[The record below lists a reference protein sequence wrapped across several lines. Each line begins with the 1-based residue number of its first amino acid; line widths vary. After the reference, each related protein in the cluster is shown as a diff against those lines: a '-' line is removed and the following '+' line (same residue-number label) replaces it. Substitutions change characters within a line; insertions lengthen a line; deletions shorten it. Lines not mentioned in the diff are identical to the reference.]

1 MNRLAMDDVAVRGLQ
16 DSDAVYL
23 LRWLNDPRVLEFYEG
38 RDRPFTPEMIREHF
52 YEDPGC
58 RRCLVE
64 YQGRPAGYVQ
74 YYLLEED
81 GFSEYGLPP
90 EKGSVYGM
98 DQFIGEPELWGKG
111 IGRAF
116 IGLMLRYL
124 TGELGAAAVVLDPH
138 TDNLRAV
145 RCYEACGFRKRK
157 LLPGHELH
165 EGKKRDCW
173 LMEYRPRALKNLEK
187 ACGKLKEPELLA

>member
-38 RDRPFTPEMIREHF
+38 RDRPFTLEMIQEHF

-124 TGELGAAAVVLDPH
+124 TGKLGRRLWYWTLIRTTFGQCAV
-138 TDNLRAV
+138 TRRAGSGSGS
-145 RCYEACGFRKRK
+145 CFRGMSFTR
-157 LLPGHELH
+157 
-165 EGKKRDCW
+165 GKS
-173 LMEYRPRALKNLEK
+173 AT
-187 ACGKLKEPELLA
+187 AG

>member
-1 MNRLAMDDVAVRGLQ
+1 MNRLELGDVAVRELQ
-16 DSDAVYL
+16 DSDEGSL

-52 YEDPGC
+52 YEDMEC
-58 RRCLVE
+58 WRCLVE
-64 YQGRPAGYVQ
+64 CQGRPVGYVQ

-81 GFSEYGLPP
+81 GFSEYGLQP
-90 EKGSVYGM
+90 EEGPVYGM
-98 DQFIGEPELWGKG
+98 DQFIGEPELWGRG
-111 IGRAF
+111 VGRAF

-124 TGELGAAAVVLDPH
+124 IGELGAEAVVLDPH

-145 RCYEACGFRKRK
+145 RCYEACGFQKRK

-165 EGKKRDCW
+165 EGKMRDCW
-173 LMEYRPRALKNLEK
+173 LMEYRPHNLEK
-187 ACGKLKEPELLA
+187 D